1 MKFLI
6 CFLVF
11 AASAKP
17 KADSGNR
24 PERRMLAEG
33 IAALKNR
40 YKHEL
45 AKTELGGMLVPDNFN
60 CVEGTKGRFDCNTK
74 SLGECISCPE
84 GGRECSAAGFVGHSD
99 RPAGQMADLSSLYF
113 HIACD

>member
-1 MKFLI
+1 MKFFI

-17 KADSGNR
+17 KIDSGNNH
-24 PERRMLAEG
+24 EGRMLAEG
-33 IAALKNR
+33 IVALKSR
-40 YKHEL
+40 YKSEL
-45 AKTELGGMLVPDNFN
+45 AKTEFGKLLVPDNFS

-74 SLGECISCPE
+74 SLGPCISCPG

-99 RPAGQMADLSSLYF
+99 RPAGQMTDLASLYF